1 MRQKGTAAGKSVR
14 LLRIGEQV
22 RHVLAGILQR
32 GEVHDPVLAGHIVS
46 VSEVKVSPDLR
57 IATVYVKALGG
68 EDKAVLQA
76 LQRNARF
83 LRGEVAHAMTTKY
96 TPELRFRIDE
106 TYAEAGKIDA
116 LLRDPK
122 VARDL
127 GG

>member
-1 MRQKGTAAGKSVR
+1 
-14 LLRIGEQV
+14 
-22 RHVLAGILQR
+22 
-32 GEVHDPVLAGHIVS
+32 
-46 VSEVKVSPDLR
+46 
-57 IATVYVKALGG
+57 
-68 EDKAVLQA
+68 VLQA